1 MDDSRRVQL
10 SKFLSYVLRHHPEA
24 IGISL
29 DDGGWAQVDE
39 LLAGAKRI
47 GRIIRRE
54 ELIEVVERDPKR
66 RFSLSDDR
74 RRVRANYGH
83 SIPIDLGLEPVEPP
97 EILFHGTDERNVE
110 SILKRGLSPKGRR
123 FVHLSTD
130 AHAAREVGSRHGEAA
145 VLRIEARRMHET
157 GHDFYQTEAGVWL
170 TVHVPA
176 EYLRR
181 PAAHPN

>member
-29 DDGGWAQVDE
+29 DDGGWARVDE

-47 GRIIRRE
+47 GKHISKK
-54 ELIEVVERDPKR
+54 ELVQVVERGPKR
-66 RFSLSDDR
+66 RFSLGDDH

-83 SIPIDLGLEPVEPP
+83 SIPIDLDLEPREPP
-97 EILFHGTDERNVE
+97 ETLFHGTAERNVE
-110 SILKRGLSPKGRR
+110 SIFQLGLKPKGRR

-130 AHAAREVGSRHGEAA
+130 AHAAREVGSRHGEPA

-170 TVHVPA
+170 TEHVPG